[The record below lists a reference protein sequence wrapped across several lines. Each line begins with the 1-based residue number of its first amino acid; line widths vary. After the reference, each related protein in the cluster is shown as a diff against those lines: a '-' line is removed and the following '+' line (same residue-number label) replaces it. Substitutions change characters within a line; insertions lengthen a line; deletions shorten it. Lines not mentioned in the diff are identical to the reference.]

1 LRTVSQT
8 MANINELTKTLAIE
22 TKVQGQKLTRVEQN
36 MQETKTNMEAGN
48 EQLDIKIKRD
58 S

>member
-1 LRTVSQT
+1 